1 MRLVEMEF
9 PDARPVTGY
18 GPGFFRIGDAVHEGP
33 MLAGPRGIAA
43 WGGLE
48 DHAALLEIAD
58 EIDVLF
64 VGTGGEIAQIPRA
77 LRQAMEAANVGVEIM
92 ASPTACR
99 SYNVLLSEGRR
110 IALAALP
117 VA

>member
-1 MRLVEMEF
+1 MRLTEMHF
-9 PDARPVTGY
+9 PDARPITGY
-18 GPGFFRIGDAVHEGP
+18 GPGFFRIGEAVHEGP
-33 MLAGPRGIAA
+33 MVAGPRGLRP

-48 DHAALLEIAD
+48 DHAPLLAMAE

-64 VGTGGEIAQIPRA
+64 IGTGVEIAQIPSV
-77 LRQAMEAANVGVEIM
+77 LRSAMEEANVGVEIM

-117 VA
+117 V